1 MMDPAFGVVLVS
13 GDNGWS
19 RAVHD
24 ALRRR
29 SVERL
34 VFARPDTLSDA
45 LDGKAA
51 LFVDGRL
58 SGDAAAL
65 VARCVRDAASSLR
78 VVLVEAEASEP
89 DASIARL
96 AHWRDT
102 RLPDSDELATL
113 IRRTAS

>member
-1 MMDPAFGVVLVS
+1 MIDPAFGVVLVS
-13 GDNGWS
+13 GDNRWS

-29 SVERL
+29 SIERM
-34 VFARPDTLSDA
+34 VFARPDTLSEA

-58 SGDAAAL
+58 SGTAAAL
-65 VARCVRDAASSLR
+65 VARSVRDAAATLR

-89 DASIARL
+89 DASIAKL

-102 RLPDSDELATL
+102 RLPDDDELATL

>member
-1 MMDPAFGVVLVS
+1 MDPSFGVVLVS
-13 GDNGWS
+13 RDNGWS

-58 SGDAAAL
+58 SGDAAVM
-65 VARCVRDAASSLR
+65 VARSVRAAAATLR
-78 VVLVEAEASEP
+78 VVLVEAEAFEP
-89 DASIARL
+89 DATIARL

-102 RLPDSDELATL
+102 RLPDSDELAGI
-113 IRRTAS
+113 IRRAAS

>member
-1 MMDPAFGVVLVS
+1 MMDPAIGVVLVS

-34 VFARPDTLSDA
+34 VFARPHTLSDA

-58 SGDAAAL
+58 SGDAAEL
-65 VARCVRDAASSLR
+65 VARCVRSAAATLR

-89 DASIARL
+89 DAAIAKL

-102 RLPDSDELATL
+102 RLPDDHELSLL
-113 IRRTAS
+113 IRRAAS

>member
-1 MMDPAFGVVLVS
+1 MDPAFGVVLVS
-13 GDNGWS
+13 RDNGWS

-58 SGDAAAL
+58 NGDAAAL

-102 RLPDSDELATL
+102 RLPDDDELATL